1 MTRKLVIPLALV
13 LLFAVVGCATIN
25 LGKPWEERTPQEKAL
40 TILDAYNAQYKN
52 TMAMALNP
60 NLTEAQKEVVR
71 VKKATL
77 TELWPLVDIYV
88 TTVEAGGVPS
98 PENEAAI
105 LRLIDRL
112 VMLGG

>member
-1 MTRKLVIPLALV
+1 MTRKLAIPLVLV
-13 LLFAVVGCATIN
+13 FLFAVGCATIN

-40 TILDAYNAQYKN
+40 AILDAYNAQHEN

-77 TELWPLVDIYV
+77 AELYPLVQIYV
-88 TTVEAGGVPS
+88 TTVEGGGVPS